1 MAAALVPVV
10 ELFGITALAV
20 SSTVLIVNGVKMS
33 IEKAKELL
41 EELKKKDVIV
51 KDCVILI

>member
-1 MAAALVPVV
+1 MAAALVPVF